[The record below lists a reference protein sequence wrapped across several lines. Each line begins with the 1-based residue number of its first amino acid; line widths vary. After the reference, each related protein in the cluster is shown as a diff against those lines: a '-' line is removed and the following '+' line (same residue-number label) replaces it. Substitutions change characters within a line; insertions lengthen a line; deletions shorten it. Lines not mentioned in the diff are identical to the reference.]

1 MADLSVTPVGAGIKP
16 VPGMS
21 LAEMMQ
27 MARGAQEYQAQAEIL
42 PESITQAKQ
51 KTQSEASDLRLKMQ
65 KEKEYQ
71 TLIQQLERNPRLFQD
86 ENGRFD
92 INKVYEQ
99 MPKIAPLLGPELIT
113 KYQDLAKS
121 QSDVDKSIT
130 NLTQE
135 NREIVGRSLV
145 GLGLE
150 GKTKKQDFTN
160 AFTDLQTQFQGNK
173 PMQAAIANIKNYV
186 EKLPEDANIGPAAI
200 SYGMRMLPVDKLKE
214 FFPQLKTISTDAAT
228 FAGVQTQPIT
238 GAAPTMQVGEAPIAV
253 SMARPSDLV
262 ELTSQKD
269 IRGIPLLSV
278 KDAKTGIPAFYPI
291 DQIPSNVTV
300 PANVRDAIGNI
311 RSQAAPAAAPPAATR
326 APTATAGREPASIQ
340 FIPPGETV
348 ESQTNYRNQT
358 LQSRDQVGRAREALD
373 SIANIRYSLDKA
385 LTGDYT
391 GAAAAA
397 QSVFAQITSSKK
409 EEYAASMRNIVKKEL
424 QELANLKSAFRG
436 TRFAGEVQNVVDSL
450 ATVESNPTAIAK
462 VLKSVE
468 TLANHTIN
476 YSSGLDKVVMRN
488 PKNYFAKPEF
498 DSRMAEAYDPLALGL
513 KIAYDRGGKKEVDKY
528 TKEKNINLSQQ
539 QKLLGKLERYKA
551 LVDGDMDKYD
561 SLLSQQSRQ
570 GQAR

>member
-1 MADLSVTPVGAGIKP
+1 MADLSITPVGAGIKP
-16 VPGMS
+16 VPNMT
-21 LAEMMQ
+21 LADMVD
-27 MARGAQEYQAQAEIL
+27 MARGAQAYQAQAEIL

-71 TLIQQLERNPRLFQD
+71 TLIQALERNPRLFQD
-86 ENGRFD
+86 ESGRFD
-92 INKVYEQ
+92 INKVYDQ

-113 KYQDLAKS
+113 KYQELAKS

-160 AFTDLQTQFQGNK
+160 AFTDLQTQFKDNK
-173 PMQAAIANIKNYV
+173 PMQAAITNIKNYV

-228 FAGVQTQPIT
+228 FAGFQTQPIT
-238 GAAPTMQVGEAPIAV
+238 GAPPEIKLGEAPIAV
-253 SMARPSDLV
+253 SMPRPSDLV

-311 RSQAAPAAAPPAATR
+311 RSQAAPAPAPNV
-326 APTATAGREPASIQ
+326 Q
-340 FIPPGETV
+340 FVPPGETPDTFKV
-348 ESQTNYRNQT
+348 YQQDAMAARDRVLSSKTALNNIEQIRKILPLAKPGTYSEFIAKTQSLIGNVGGDTESEKSASALNLLSKYLADLAILKNQSLGGKYASD
-358 LQSRDQVGRAREALD
+358 LQ
-373 SIANIRYSLDKA
+373 
-385 LTGDYT
+385 
-391 GAAAAA
+391 AA
-397 QSVFAQITSSKK
+397 QH
-409 EEYAASMRNIVKKEL
+409 
-424 QELANLKSAFRG
+424 
-436 TRFAGEVQNVVDSL
+436 SL
-450 ATVESNPTAIAK
+450 TTTESNPTAILES
-462 VLKSVE
+462 LKQFEPLMQHNISY
-468 TLANHTIN
+468 AN
-476 YSSGLDKVVMRN
+476 GLDMAISTN
-488 PKNYFAKPEF
+488 PKNYYIKPEF
-498 DSRMAEAYDPLALGL
+498 DRAMNEAFDIKMLKYRNILNTEGLQALDKLFEKEGKTDWQRQQIGYRIQRYDALERGDL
-513 KIAYDRGGKKEVDKY
+513 ETYKKIFEKSKEISKPKDQKGKK
-528 TKEKNINLSQQ
+528 
-539 QKLLGKLERYKA
+539 
-551 LVDGDMDKYD
+551 
-561 SLLSQQSRQ
+561 
-570 GQAR
+570 

>member
-326 APTATAGREPASIQ
+326 APTATA
-340 FIPPGETV
+340 
-348 ESQTNYRNQT
+348 
-358 LQSRDQVGRAREALD
+358 
-373 SIANIRYSLDKA
+373 YSLDKA